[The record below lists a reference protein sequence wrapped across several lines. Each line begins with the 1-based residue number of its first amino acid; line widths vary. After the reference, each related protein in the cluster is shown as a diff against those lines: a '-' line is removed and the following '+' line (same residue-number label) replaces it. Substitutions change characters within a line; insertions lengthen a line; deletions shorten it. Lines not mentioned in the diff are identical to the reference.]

1 MRNEQKTEILLGNGY
16 VDLTNGS
23 FFMLE
28 LQALFRDELNGLKQM
43 EALISD
49 PRNQGT
55 YLIQSI
61 YMILQ
66 KLISVCQQLNH
77 SSERAHGPV
86 QHP

>member
-1 MRNEQKTEILLGNGY
+1 MRNEQKIEILLGNGY

-61 YMILQ
+61 
-66 KLISVCQQLNH
+66 
-77 SSERAHGPV
+77 
-86 QHP
+86 